1 MNVGVTGTSICT
13 SWSKLGSAGG
23 ELMALDTGLGFVA
36 FAAWYSSSDFFVL
49 NDAFPLYVDE
59 R

>member
-1 MNVGVTGTSICT
+1 MGATGTGICT
-13 SWSKLGSAGG
+13 LWSIFESAGG
-23 ELMALDTGLGFVA
+23 EPMALDTGLGFVA

-59 R
+59 I

>member
-1 MNVGVTGTSICT
+1 MNVGATGTGICT
-13 SWSKLGSAGG
+13 LWSIFESAGG
-23 ELMALDTGLGFVA
+23 EPMALDTGLGFVA

-59 R
+59 I